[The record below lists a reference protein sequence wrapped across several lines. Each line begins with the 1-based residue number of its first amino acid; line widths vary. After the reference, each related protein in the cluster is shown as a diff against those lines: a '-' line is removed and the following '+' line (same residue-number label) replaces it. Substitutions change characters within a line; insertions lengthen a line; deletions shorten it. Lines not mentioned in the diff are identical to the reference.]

1 MIGQHDAASP
11 QPDRRRCCA
20 RMRNH
25 QRRRCASYAR
35 HAVMFGNPVTF
46 ITKPFRMCGKI
57 GGIRKGGDDVAAFND
72 GDKVENGKCR
82 SEEHTSELQSL
93 MRISYAVFCLK
104 KKNKYITQRIQF
116 HVISLSIHHYLL

>member
-57 GGIRKGGDDVAAFND
+57 GGIRKG
-72 GDKVENGKCR
+72 R
-82 SEEHTSELQSL
+82 SEENTSELQSL

-104 KKNKYITQRIQF
+104 KKKHKLNTYTIIY
-116 HVISLSIHHYLL
+116 SIIHK